1 MAAIVFIS
9 RAALWTS
16 SWILLLCLAL
26 PARAA
31 PSLNTGV
38 CAAVTHFF
46 EAKGL
51 RINPNEIPKEPI
63 KDLPLKYCSVP
74 VAGTCC
80 SYNMET
86 RLADVSRLHM
96 ERQTKELIGKLASVL
111 HSRAQK
117 FNDYFKDLLSES
129 KKEFHAM
136 FKRTYGAI
144 YEQNSYVFSDLFTE
158 LEGYYARGKV
168 DLSEAMDSFF
178 NTLYQKMFT
187 VLNSQFTFDDK
198 YLGCVSEHMKQLKP
212 FGDVPDK
219 LSVQIKRSFVA
230 TRTYAQSL
238 ATAADIVKNMMN
250 IKPHAECVM
259 ALTKMQCNVCSG
271 QTAKPCANYCVNVMK
286 GCLQHHME
294 MDHEWDNFLTSM
306 EKLSDRLLGPFNVVM
321 VVEPINIKISE
332 AIMNFQETNKD
343 ISNQVFQGCGRPML
357 GRKRRQV
364 TDPEG
369 FTFDDE
375 ETTRQSRSAE
385 PTSQELS
392 KFEPLRFSNSDNYSE
407 NGRKGKKNKNRN
419 KARKGDNY
427 DDDYSKEPV
436 LDKLIKDIRQK
447 VKDTKNFWSN
457 LPYQICNNEDLA
469 AAPSMEDYCW
479 NGHAVDRYL
488 HPVISDN
495 KQNPEFPG
503 NTPARRGAILDAQLY
518 NLRTSISQLKNAY
531 NGLDVEWSDQE
542 EGEYG
547 SGSGSGVD
555 DDEDSGGSGMGGY
568 DFEAHIPPHITHNEI
583 SPGRDSLPG
592 NASHPAGG
600 RDELPSPPRT
610 GDDDA
615 PEDTHFNELEPKGG
629 TESGATRIPE
639 MSIGRA
645 LVTYMFPIFMAWFG
659 GMFAELL

>member
-1 MAAIVFIS
+1 MSAVPQDE
-9 RAALWTS
+9 
-16 SWILLLCLAL
+16 IL
-26 PARAA
+26 
-31 PSLNTGV
+31 
-38 CAAVTHFF
+38 
-46 EAKGL
+46 
-51 RINPNEIPKEPI
+51 
-63 KDLPLKYCSVP
+63 DLPLKYCSVP
-74 VAGTCC
+74 AAGTCC
-80 SYNMET
+80 SYNMEM
-86 RLADVSRLHM
+86 RLADISRVHM
-96 ERQTKELIGKLASVL
+96 ERQTKDLIGKLASVL
-111 HSRAQK
+111 HNRAQK

-238 ATAADIVKNMMN
+238 AAAADIVKNMMN
-250 IKPHAECVM
+250 IKPNLECVV

-286 GCLQHHME
+286 GCLQYHTE

-357 GRKRRQV
+357 GRRRRDA
-364 TDPEG
+364 DPEG
-369 FTFDDE
+369 FTFDDD

-385 PTSQELS
+385 PAGSQELG
-392 KFEPLRFSNSDNYSE
+392 KFEPLRFSNGDNYSE
-407 NGRKGKKNKNRN
+407 NGRRKNKNKNRN

-436 LDKLIKDIRQK
+436 LDKLIKDIKQK

-457 LPYQICNNEDLA
+457 LPYQICNNEDMA
-469 AAPSMEDYCW
+469 AAPSIEDYCW
-479 NGHAVDRYL
+479 NGHAVDRYV
-488 HPVISDN
+488 HPVITDN
-495 KQNPEFPG
+495 KLNPEFSSSA
-503 NTPARRGAILDAQLY
+503 PAKRSTILDAQLY
-518 NLRTSISQLKNAY
+518 SLRTSISQLKNAY

-555 DDEDSGGSGMGGY
+555 DDEDTGGSGMGGY

-583 SPGRDSLPG
+583 SPGRGLDTLPA
-592 NASHPAGG
+592 NTSHPTGG
-600 RDELPSPPRT
+600 HVDEPPPGRV
-610 GDDDA
+610 D
-615 PEDTHFNELEPKGG
+615 EDVVREHENTHLNEVGPKGG
-629 TESGATRIPE
+629 TESGGTATRIPE
-639 MSIGRA
+639 MAHYKS
-645 LVTYMFPIFMAWFG
+645 
-659 GMFAELL
+659 